1 MSLKDSLKDIMCA
14 FAEIY
19 AILAPINWA
28 AVEAMMEEFLREKGL
43 LDEFDKWAKEN
54 DIKISLE
61 VLKEYKE
68 MIEGMIKELEKMA
81 KEEKKEEGGR

>member
-1 MSLKDSLKDIMCA
+1 MSLKDIMYA

-19 AILAPINWA
+19 AILAPVNWA
-28 AVEAMMEEFLREKGL
+28 CVEAIMEEFLREKGL

-54 DIKISLE
+54 SVRISLE

-68 MIEGMIKELEKMA
+68 MIEGMIKELERIV
-81 KEEKKEEGGR
+81 KEEKKEDRR